1 MNKPTYSNH
10 NDISR
15 KLNVTGY
22 LTIKIIRV
30 KKNGEVLKK
39 VDYQKKYEI
48 QYEFNVRV
56 RD

>member
-39 VDYQKKYEI
+39 VDY
-48 QYEFNVRV
+48 
-56 RD
+56 